1 RDFWKDPKDPH
12 KTAVYRQYTERP
24 FVPMPS
30 VLNPGFTQL
39 QNENVFAKAI
49 GRMVV
54 DKWDSKRAID
64 EMIARIK
71 AVGGGWAAP
80 PSSFPAARRK
90 APLRGRAPRS
100 CGASSW

>member
-1 RDFWKDPKDPH
+1 MRATRPAQNRSCRSCCSRRTSPPTPKALADRDFWKDPKDPH
-12 KTAVYRQYTERP
+12 KTEVYRQYTQSP

-49 GRMVV
+49 GRIVV
-54 DKWDSKRAID
+54 DKWDSQRAID

-71 AVGGGWAAP
+71 AVAG
-80 PSSFPAARRK
+80 
-90 APLRGRAPRS
+90 
-100 CGASSW
+100 